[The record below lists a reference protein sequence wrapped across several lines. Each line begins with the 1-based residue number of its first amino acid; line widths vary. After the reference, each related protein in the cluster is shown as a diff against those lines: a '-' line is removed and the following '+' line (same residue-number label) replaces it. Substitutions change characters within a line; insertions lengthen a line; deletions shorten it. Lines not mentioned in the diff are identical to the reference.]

1 MREEWSLLFDV
12 YGELLPPGQ
21 REAFRL
27 HYEEDL
33 SWTEVG
39 QSLGTTRQAAQDA
52 ASRAGARLRRLESV
66 VGAIEQDLAHRRA
79 LASMLKLLAGPQG
92 PQRVRDEIRR
102 LLGEDAHV

>member
-1 MREEWSLLFDV
+1 MREEWSLLLDV
-12 YGELLPPGQ
+12 YGELLSPCQ

-52 ASRAGARLRRLESV
+52 ASRAAVRLRRLEAV
-66 VGAIEQDLAHRRA
+66 VGAIAQELAHRRA
-79 LASMLKLLAGPQG
+79 LADMLTLLEEPGGPE
-92 PQRVRDEIRR
+92 RVREEIRR
-102 LLGEDAHV
+102 LLAEDTRV